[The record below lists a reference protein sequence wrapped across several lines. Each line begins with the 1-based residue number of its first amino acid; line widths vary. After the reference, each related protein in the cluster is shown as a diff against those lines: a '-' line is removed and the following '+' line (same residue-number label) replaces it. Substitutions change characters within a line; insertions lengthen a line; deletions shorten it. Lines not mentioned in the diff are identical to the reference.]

1 CATSHPFP
9 LSVYLG
15 TLTGGLGCFP
25 LDNEPYH
32 PLSDSQEKVIGIR
45 SLTEFGNQIR
55 APSSI
60 SALPPILRALEAS
73 PKAISERTSYLRVRL
88 AFHPYPHFIPAFFNI
103 RGFVPPVCVTC
114 PSPWTWV
121 DHTVSGLRPHTNFR
135 PFPTRFRFGSITSS
149 FYLAYHRNSPVH
161 SAIGTP

>member
-1 CATSHPFP
+1 MLVVCATSHPFP

-32 PLSDSQEKVIGIR
+32 QLSGSQDEVIGIR
-45 SLTEFGNQIR
+45 SLTEFGNPIR
-55 APSSI
+55 GPSSI
-60 SALPPILRALEAS
+60 SALPPKLLYLAAS

-88 AFHPYPHFIPAFFNI
+88 ASHSYPHLIPAFFNT
-103 RGFVPPVCVTC
+103 RGSGPPVSATC

-121 DHTVSGLRPHTNFR
+121 DHTVSGLRPHTKPPLSDSLSLR
-135 PFPTRFRFGSITSS
+135 
-149 FYLAYHRNSPVH
+149 LHD
-161 SAIGTP
+161 

>member
-1 CATSHPFP
+1 MLVVCATSHPFP

-45 SLTEFGNQIR
+45 SLTEFGNPIR

-60 SALPPILRALEAS
+60 SALPLILRALEAS
-73 PKAISERTSYLRVRL
+73 TKAISERTSYLRVRL
-88 AFHPYPHFIPAFFNI
+88 ALHPYPHLIPAFFNI
-103 RGFVPPVCVTC
+103 RGFGPPASITW

-121 DHTVSGLRPHTNFR
+121 DHMVSGLLSRT
-135 PFPTRFRFGSITSS
+135 
-149 FYLAYHRNSPVH
+149 NSPYLDSLSIRLH
-161 SAIGTP
+161 ESFT

>member
-1 CATSHPFP
+1 HPFP

-45 SLTEFGNQIR
+45 SLTEFGNPIR

-88 AFHPYPHFIPAFFNI
+88 PFLPLLHLIPAFFNL
-103 RGFVPPVCVTC
+103 C
-114 PSPWTWV
+114 
-121 DHTVSGLRPHTNFR
+121 
-135 PFPTRFRFGSITSS
+135 RFGPPLILT
-149 FYLAYHRNSPVH
+149 
-161 SAIGTP
+161 